1 MPRAPSV
8 KEGAERVVT
17 TVWLRI
23 VHKHTM
29 RTDAMLKAEELPAG
43 ISSLHTSLAHMNG
56 DALSL
61 DEKKYKW
68 KLRCFSQRENTYG
81 GTSSE
86 HVQF

>member
-17 TVWLRI
+17 SVWLCRS
-23 VHKHTM
+23 VHKDTIG
-29 RTDAMLKAEELPAG
+29 TDAMLKAEELPAG

-61 DEKKYKW
+61 DDKNKTKQMEVKNKARLLNLKSNW
-68 KLRCFSQRENTYG
+68 NKQ
-81 GTSSE
+81 
-86 HVQF
+86 